1 MKNAIIYFIVYA
13 AIQAGVGAAVIAAWA
28 MATGS
33 QDITANE
40 LIVSMIIVNVLAAAI
55 FLLAKW
61 SKVSPNYMKT
71 QPWGVLVWSSLV
83 AVGAVIPMSW
93 LQELMPSLPNI
104 VANEMGMMVNNEWGY
119 FVIALLAPLVEELIF
134 RGAILRAL
142 LEKIKRQWV
151 AIAIS
156 ALFFSLIHANP
167 AQMPFAFVAGLFL
180 GWTYYR
186 TGSIL
191 PGVAYHWINN
201 SIAFALAKIY
211 QDPDIPLIAVFGG
224 NQTAVYMAV
233 LFSLCILVPSILQL
247 NLRMKNFPH

>member
-1 MKNAIIYFIVYA
+1 MKNALIYFFVYA
-13 AIQAGVGAAVIAAWA
+13 AIQAGVGVAVMGAWS

-33 QDITANE
+33 PDITATE
-40 LIVSMIIVNVLAAAI
+40 LIVSMVVCNAI
-55 FLLAKW
+55 AIALFLLTKW

-71 QPWGVLVWSSLV
+71 HPWGVLFWSSLV
-83 AVGAVIPMSW
+83 AVGAVIPIAW

-104 VANEMGMMVNNEWGY
+104 VANEMGMMVNDEWGY
-119 FVIALLAPLVEELIF
+119 FVIALLAPFVEELIF

-142 LEKIKRQWV
+142 LEKINKHWV

-156 ALFFSLIHANP
+156 ALLFALIHANP

-186 TGSIL
+186 TGSII

-201 SIAFALAKIY
+201 SIAFAMAKIY

-233 LFSLCILVPSILQL
+233 VFSLCILIPSIFQL
-247 NLRMKNFPH
+247 HQRMKRADE

>member
-40 LIVSMIIVNVLAAAI
+40 LIVSMITVNVLAAAI

-61 SKVSPNYMKT
+61 SKVSANYMKT
-71 QPWGVLVWSSLV
+71 HPWGVLFWSSLV
-83 AVGAVIPMSW
+83 AVGAVIPISW
-93 LQELMPSLPNI
+93 LQELMPQLPNI

-119 FVIALLAPLVEELIF
+119 FVIALLAPFVEELIF

-142 LEKIKRQWV
+142 LEKINKHWV

-156 ALFFSLIHANP
+156 ALLFALIHANP

-201 SIAFALAKIY
+201 SIAFALTKIY

-233 LFSLCILVPSILQL
+233 LFSLCILIPSIFQL
-247 NLRMKNFPH
+247 NLRMKK